1 MILRTKFY
9 KKNYLKYISHL
20 DLMRLFQRSFNRAD
34 IPINYSQGFNPHP
47 KFSIANPLALG
58 MESEE
63 EYMDIELDY
72 MPVEEFLEKMNLV
85 LPKDVQIVKAEYI
98 ENEESVAALIAWA
111 FYEIKFN
118 LFDNINKENLQDI
131 FNTWL
136 SHDEIMITKIKKKGK
151 KITEKEQNIR
161 NLIGNVVIKDMN
173 KNHVLLEVLMK
184 SGSNGNLKPTDFME
198 LFVRDNPIEI
208 DLDSI
213 TIKRLALYAEK
224 DNNIYKPL

>member
-1 MILRTKFY
+1 MILRVKFY

-20 DLMRLFQRSFNRAD
+20 DLLRLFQRSFNRAD

-72 MPVEEFLEKMNLV
+72 MPEEEFIEKMNMI
-85 LPKDVQIVKAEYI
+85 LPKDVQIIKAEYI

-118 LFDNINKENLQDI
+118 LFDNISKENLQDI

-136 SHDEIMITKIKKKGK
+136 SQDEIMITKIKKKGK
-151 KITEKEQNIR
+151 KTTEKEQNIKS
-161 NLIGNVVIKDMN
+161 LIGNVVIKDIN
-173 KNHVLLEVLMK
+173 NNHVLLEVLLK

-208 DLDSI
+208 DMDSI

-224 DNNIYKPL
+224 NNNIYKPL

>member
-1 MILRTKFY
+1 MILRVKFY

-20 DLMRLFQRSFNRAD
+20 DLLRLFQRSFNRAD

-72 MPVEEFLEKMNLV
+72 MPEEEFIEKMNMI
-85 LPKDVQIVKAEYI
+85 LPKDVQIIKAEYI

-118 LFDNINKENLQDI
+118 LFDNISKENLQDI

-136 SHDEIMITKIKKKGK
+136 SQDEIMITKIKKKGK
-151 KITEKEQNIR
+151 KTTEKEQNIKS
-161 NLIGNVVIKDMN
+161 LICNVVIKDIN
-173 KNHVLLEVLMK
+173 NNHVLLEVLLK

-208 DLDSI
+208 DMDSI

-224 DNNIYKPL
+224 NNNIYKPL